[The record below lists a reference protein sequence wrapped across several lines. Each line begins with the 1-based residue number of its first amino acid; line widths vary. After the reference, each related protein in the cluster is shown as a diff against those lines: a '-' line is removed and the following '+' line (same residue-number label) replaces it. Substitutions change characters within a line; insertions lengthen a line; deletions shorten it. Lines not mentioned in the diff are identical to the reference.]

1 LGKSRHH
8 FFHHQCRSR
17 EKPDFQRA
25 DHAETEIPSGAASN
39 EKKTPSAVDKNLK
52 NFWETIMNQEDAEER
67 MHELRAAISHHNARY
82 YQLDAPE
89 ITDAEYDLLFRE
101 LLDLEAQFPGLAT
114 PDSPTQRVGAPP
126 LDKFSPVTHLN
137 PMLSLANAFSD
148 EELVQFDLR
157 CRRLLGTETIIYTV
171 EPKLDGLAVN
181 LLYENGNL
189 KTASTRGDGFIGEDV
204 TLNIKTIPSVLLS
217 IPKVKDPNVTEETIT
232 SPIPVPA
239 KIEIRGEV
247 CMEKAA
253 FERLNRSRSVQG
265 EPLFANPRNAAAGSL
280 RQLDSR
286 ITARRPLTFFA
297 YAIGAVEG
305 AAFRTHSDIL
315 NAFSLWGFQVNSLI
329 RPRVTLEECVNYYHY
344 INEIRQNLPYEIDG
358 IVVKVDDLRLQ
369 ERLGAVSRSPRW
381 AIACKFAPVQEQ
393 TVLEDIIVQ
402 IGRTG
407 VLTPVAIL
415 KPVHVAGVKVSRAT
429 LHNEDEIT
437 KKDIRI
443 GDTVVVQ
450 RAGDVIPEIVSVV
463 KSSRNG
469 SEKPFQMPDKCPE
482 CGAMVVRIEGEAAAR
497 CVNLACP
504 AQLRGHI
511 SHFASREALDIDGLG
526 DKLVLQLLSSGLIRD
541 PADLFYLTKEN
552 LIGLER
558 MAEKSSAKLIEAIQ
572 KTKNPPLPRLIF
584 ALGIRHVGESTAK
597 LLAKEY
603 QSLDAVMA
611 ADEADLQKI
620 RDIGPEVASSIYKFF
635 REPANL
641 HVIEKLYRAGVSP
654 VQDQKRTSAPLS
666 EKHFVFTGTLNRMTR
681 SEAKSIVEALGGTFE
696 SSVTQKTD
704 YVVAGQ
710 AAGSKI
716 EKARQAGIP
725 ILDEEAFF
733 ALIEKLKP

>member
-1 LGKSRHH
+1 
-8 FFHHQCRSR
+8 
-17 EKPDFQRA
+17 
-25 DHAETEIPSGAASN
+25 
-39 EKKTPSAVDKNLK
+39 
-52 NFWETIMNQEDAEER
+52 MNQKDAEKR
-67 MHELRAAISHHNARY
+67 MNELRAAITHHNSLY
-82 YQLDAPE
+82 YQMDAPE
-89 ITDAEYDLLFRE
+89 VTDAEYDLLFRE
-101 LLDLEAQFPGLAT
+101 LLDLEAEFPNLTT

-157 CRRLLGTETIIYTV
+157 CRRLLETETIIYTV

-189 KTASTRGDGFIGEDV
+189 KTGATRGDGFVGEDV
-204 TLNIKTIPSVLLS
+204 TLNIKTIPSVLLA
-217 IPKVKDPNVTEETIT
+217 IRKVKDHNETEETIT
-232 SPIPVPA
+232 SPIPVPT

-253 FERLNRSRSVQG
+253 FERLNRSRSEQG
-265 EPLFANPRNAAAGSL
+265 ESLFANPRNAAAGSL

-297 YAIGAVEG
+297 YAIGAAEG
-305 AAFRTHSDIL
+305 AAFKTHSDIL
-315 NAFSLWGFQVNSLI
+315 NAFSLWGFQVNVLI
-329 RPRVTLEECVNYYHY
+329 RPRVTFEECINYYHY

-358 IVVKVDDLRLQ
+358 VVVKVDDLSLQ

-381 AIACKFAPVQEQ
+381 AIACKFAPIQEQ

-407 VLTPVAIL
+407 VLTPVAVL
-415 KPVHVAGVKVSRAT
+415 KPVHVAGVRVSRAT
-429 LHNEDEIT
+429 LHNEDEII

-463 KSSRNG
+463 KNLRNG
-469 SEKPFQMPDKCPE
+469 GERPFRMPDKCPE
-482 CGAMVVRIEGEAAAR
+482 CGAMVVRIEGEAASR

-511 SHFASREALDIDGLG
+511 SHFASREALDIEGLG
-526 DKLVLQLLSSGLIRD
+526 DKIVSQLLSSGLIRD
-541 PADLFYLTKEN
+541 PADLFYLTKEK
-552 LIGLER
+552 LMDMER

-572 KTKNPPLPRLIF
+572 KSKYPPLPRLIF

-597 LLAKEY
+597 LLADEF
-603 QSLDAVMA
+603 QNLDAVRT
-611 ADEADLQKI
+611 ADEAALQKI

-654 VQDQKRTSAPLS
+654 VQDQKRTSAPLA
-666 EKHFVFTGTLNRMTR
+666 EKHFVFTGTLSRMTR
-681 SEAKSIVEALGGTFE
+681 GEAKSIVEALGGTFE

-710 AAGSKI
+710 AAGSKM

-733 ALIEKLKP
+733 ALIEKLKQ